1 MGISIRGMAI
11 GTLSRVREK
20 QDASAKEDYTKRLEA
35 RKFKMQQKLQTQQD
49 KAHMERTM
57 YASDA
62 DTEVARQRAEAL
74 KAKTDREARLKHEEH
89 FSDFDFLKGT
99 GVQLPKEHLLNKK

>member
-11 GTLSRVREK
+11 GALTELKEKRVLAAEEER
-20 QDASAKEDYTKRLEA
+20 QKRLED

-62 DTEVARQRAEAL
+62 STEVARQKRPE
-74 KAKTDREARLKHEEH
+74 R
-89 FSDFDFLKGT
+89 
-99 GVQLPKEHLLNKK
+99 HL